1 MRVCVRLIAAVRAS
15 FFCRSASSSAFNHLT
30 VKTGSRGG
38 GQSASAKLAYVMRE
52 GNHAHDAPE
61 REHVEHGNMPAWA
74 QDDPRAYWSA
84 ADENERA
91 NGALFKEIEFALP
104 KELHAGERCEVAHR
118 FAEQLTDA
126 GPAGKLPYT
135 LAIHRGDGENP
146 HAHLLLSERAND
158 GIARRAEQWFKRAN
172 TKAPETGGA
181 KKWRDL
187 TSDQWVPQ
195 VRATWAATANN
206 ALDRAQSRRTRDLE
220 GWNQERQAR
229 ARPGTVGEAGPS
241 QPRGATRR
249 GPRGRRGPHAERRG
263 PPRRAGAPGHRRL
276 PAKPCCGTRVQATH
290 PRRRHTAPRRTG
302 R

>member
-15 FFCRSASSSAFNHLT
+15 FFLRCISFNFCRSASSSAFNHLT
-30 VKTGSRGG
+30 VKTGSRGV

-135 LAIHRGDGENP
+135 LAIHRGDGGESP
-146 HAHLLLSERAND
+146 RPPAAV
-158 GIARRAEQWFKRAN
+158 
-172 TKAPETGGA
+172 GA
-181 KKWRDL
+181 
-187 TSDQWVPQ
+187 
-195 VRATWAATANN
+195 
-206 ALDRAQSRRTRDLE
+206 
-220 GWNQERQAR
+220 G
-229 ARPGTVGEAGPS
+229 
-241 QPRGATRR
+241 
-249 GPRGRRGPHAERRG
+249 ERR
-263 PPRRAGAPGHRRL
+263 HR
-276 PAKPCCGTRVQATH
+276 
-290 PRRRHTAPRRTG
+290 APRRTVVQAREHEGPRDG
-302 R
+302 RGQEMAGLDVGPMGAPGPRDLGGDGQ